1 MGAVLYTTYLQSLG
15 ALHEP
20 SSHHVKRVYLPPPP
34 SATFQAGWIAGAI
47 QSLVSDVRL
56 RVFSVIGIEGRTVD
70 MYQIAAPLDA
80 LQVRFNA
87 AETLRG
93 GRQFDNMFQYA
104 NFKLREIGPRG
115 IFAGWSLSFLKD
127 SFGYGFFFATFETIK
142 GQAYYNFLT
151 TYYGYFKPITRFEWP
166 IFPGELQ
173 SSSRPVIRPHY
184 ALEPI
189 FILFAGIVASVSQQL
204 IWHPISAVQ
213 NVYWTHVESLDH
225 AARTNRSRWHMLR
238 LYYRAYQTTYQQCAS
253 LAAQVGGWKHWLF
266 RGFMWNTLRQAPST
280 SVGLV
285 VFEII
290 RRKYG
295 TADNV
300 LIRKDGFDILL

>member
-1 MGAVLYTTYLQSLG
+1 M
-15 ALHEP
+15 
-20 SSHHVKRVYLPPPP
+20 
-34 SATFQAGWIAGAI
+34 
-47 QSLVSDVRL
+47 
-56 RVFSVIGIEGRTVD
+56 
-70 MYQIAAPLDA
+70 
-80 LQVRFNA
+80 
-87 AETLRG
+87 LRG

-104 NFKLREIGPRG
+104 NFKLREIGLRG

-127 SFGYGFFFATFETIK
+127 SIGYGLFFATFETIK
-142 GQAYYNFLT
+142 SQAYYNFLT
-151 TYYGYFKPITRFEWP
+151 TYYGYFKPITRLEWP
-166 IFPGELQ
+166 TYPGELQ
-173 SSSRPVIRPHY
+173 QSSRLVIRPHY

-189 FILFAGIVASVSQQL
+189 FILFAGIAASISQQV
-204 IWHPISAVQ
+204 IWHPISAIQ

-238 LYYRAYQTTYQQCAS
+238 LYYRAYQTTYLQCAS
-253 LAAQVGGWKHWLF
+253 LASQLGGWKCWLY
-266 RGFMWNTLRQAPST
+266 RGFIWNTLRQAPST
-280 SVGLV
+280 SAGLV